1 MNMSMKSI
9 EIFYRYFLVVGA
21 QKTPIEKT
29 YEINV
34 AKDSLNIDILAS
46 NRQFDWLELSLVYD
60 RSDKQTTIYD
70 SYNVEL
76 ATKTVKL
83 TNFTEIY
90 SLTNEENM
98 K

>member
-1 MNMSMKSI
+1 M
-9 EIFYRYFLVVGA
+9 EIFYRYFLVIGA

-34 AKDSLNIDILAS
+34 GKDSLNIDILAS
-46 NRQFDWLELSLVYD
+46 NRRFDRLELPLICD
-60 RSDKQTTIYD
+60 RSDKHTTIYD

-83 TNFTEIY
+83 TNFTEMY
-90 SLTNEENM
+90 SLTNEENI